1 MNDEKEDPAYR
12 SRASRLD
19 KWKELYVR
27 AQKELQMPE
36 ATPNVIKCLVFW
48 IWLGRRMKMNEDE
61 WKSVQNGRYM

>member
-36 ATPNVIKCLVFW
+36 ATPNVIKCLVFLNL
-48 IWLGRRMKMNEDE
+48 IGQENEHE
-61 WKSVQNGRYM
+61 